1 MSYVKIS
8 EFGKQAAY
16 APVNNPLSYIMSG
29 QMDSSLMHGSD
40 RINDNSKESAIY
52 AAEYCAKGFDK
63 FCEVM
68 TSNPEP
74 QYFPELIHGYSS
86 TGNNIPKALSK
97 GDVVLLNTAKT
108 KYLMEMVG
116 GSPNQVPFDPTV
128 AASPLITVW
137 TGEYMQPQY
146 YIPKDVAV
154 DSDPVML
161 RLLNRPLIALDL
173 LMNIYTN
180 MVKLGRIGELT
191 GTKLGTFYDNMK
203 TNAQKFKD
211 PVVATFAT
219 SVM

>member
-16 APVNNPLSYIMSG
+16 APVNHPLSYIMSG
-29 QMDSSLMHGSD
+29 QMDNSFMHGSD
-40 RINDNSKESAIY
+40 RINDNSKEAAIY

-68 TSNPEP
+68 TSNQEP
-74 QYFPELIHGYSS
+74 QYFPEQIHGYGSD
-86 TGNNIPKALSK
+86 GNNIPRQMTK
-97 GDVVLLNTAKT
+97 GDLVLMNTAKT
-108 KYLMEMVG
+108 KYLMEMIG
-116 GSPNQVPFDPTV
+116 GSPNQVPFDPIV
-128 AASPLITVW
+128 AASPLITIW

-154 DSDPVML
+154 DADPVML
-161 RLLNRPLIALDL
+161 RLLNKPLMALDL
-173 LMNIYTN
+173 LMNIYAN
-180 MVKLGRIGELT
+180 MVKIGRIGELI

-203 TNAQKFKD
+203 TDAQKFTD

>member
-16 APVNNPLSYIMSG
+16 APVNHPLSYIMSG

-40 RINDNSKESAIY
+40 RINDNSRESAIY

-68 TSNPEP
+68 VSNPEP
-74 QYFPELIHGYSS
+74 QYFPEQIHGY
-86 TGNNIPKALSK
+86 TYNGNNIPKMMTK
-97 GDVVLLNTAKT
+97 GDVVLMNTAKT
-108 KYLMEMVG
+108 KYLMEMIG

-146 YIPKDVAV
+146 YIPKGLDV

-161 RLLNRPLIALDL
+161 RLLNRPLIAIDL
-173 LMNIYTN
+173 LMNIYAN
-180 MVKLGRIGELT
+180 MTKLGRIGELQ
-191 GTKLGTFYDNMK
+191 GTKLGTFFNNMK
-203 TNAQKFKD
+203 ENAKKFSD
-211 PVVATFAT
+211 PVVSQFAT

>member
-1 MSYVKIS
+1 MSYVRIS

-29 QMDSSLMHGSD
+29 QMDSSLMHGSN
-40 RINDNSKESAIY
+40 RINDNSLESAIY

-68 TSNPEP
+68 TSNPDP
-74 QYFPELIHGYSS
+74 QYFPIMIHGYSND
-86 TGNNIPKALSK
+86 GNNIPRDLSK
-97 GDVVLLNTAKT
+97 GD
-108 KYLMEMVG
+108 
-116 GSPNQVPFDPTV
+116 
-128 AASPLITVW
+128 
-137 TGEYMQPQY
+137 MQPQY
-146 YIPKDVAV
+146 YIPKEVAV
-154 DSDPVML
+154 DGDPVML

>member
-40 RINDNSKESAIY
+40 RLNSDSKEAGIY

-68 TSNPEP
+68 TSNQEP
-74 QYFPELIHGYSS
+74 QYFPDQIHGYSNL
-86 TGNNIPKALSK
+86 TNNIPRQMTK
-97 GDVVLLNTAKT
+97 GDLVLLNTAKT
-108 KYLMEMVG
+108 KDLMEMIG

-137 TGEYMQPQY
+137 TGEYMQPLY
-146 YIPKDVAV
+146 YIPNDVAV
-154 DSDPVML
+154 DADPVML
-161 RLLNRPLIALDL
+161 RLLNRPNMALDL
-173 LMNIYTN
+173 LMNIYSN
-180 MVKLGRIGELT
+180 MVKIGRIGELA

-203 TNAQKFKD
+203 ANAPKFSD
-211 PVVATFAT
+211 PIVATFAT
-219 SVM
+219 SMM